1 MEPMEPE
8 EITPRSQPKQKP
20 ATLIWLRNKFLAGLV
35 VVVPIA
41 ATLLVL
47 KFLYTIISGFF
58 DPLVKAFVKDN
69 RESLPDFI
77 IVNDT
82 IPFAAL
88 IITILLIIAMGL
100 LVTNVLG
107 RKFLQYMETLLL
119 RVPLVNVIY
128 PLAKQVVDSIKSIG
142 ETANRPEPG
151 DNRQV
156 VYLRYP
162 NLNGYL
168 IAFQTGRFKDKKGEE
183 FVSVFIPT
191 APNPITGFVLIFKED
206 DIIESDLAMEDAW
219 KLLVSAG
226 FVTPLAGE
234 PMPPSRKTTTAGIPP
249 MPGGTTQMD

>member
-1 MEPMEPE
+1 
-8 EITPRSQPKQKP
+8 
-20 ATLIWLRNKFLAGLV
+20 LAGLV
-35 VVVPIA
+35 VVIPIA
-41 ATLLVL
+41 ATMLVL

-69 RESLPDFI
+69 RDSLPDFI

-88 IITILLIIAMGL
+88 MITILLIFLMGL
-100 LVTNVLG
+100 LVTNVFG
-107 RKFLQYMETLLL
+107 RKFLHYLENLLL

-128 PLAKQVVDSIKSIG
+128 PLAKQVVDSIKRIG
-142 ETANRPEPG
+142 ESATHPEPG

-234 PMPPSRKTTTAGIPP
+234 AMPSPHKTTIEGIVPA
-249 MPGGTTQMD
+249 PGDTTQKD